1 MRGCNIMKRYVKAE
15 RIFELSPQYD
25 SRKSFYGKAKVLQ
38 KENGDLVLHSYDTP
52 VATIRNGKR
61 VPEEEYKAS
70 QTTNRHIKE
79 FYRQFED
86 ASTDIDKQ
94 EITATTHSASDLAEF
109 MKDSVDTLLNS
120 GAGNCQYELDPDWA
134 VYVGWSKTDYT
145 DDFESV
151 IHYPDDPSWVI
162 CCKIATMHEMVWADY
177 DWCDMPYN
185 DATGEVWDTDMAISP
200 EENYQ
205 QTATWL
211 LQQYDELI
219 RQIES
224 GEFVPHQYR

>member
-1 MRGCNIMKRYVKAE
+1 MKRYIKAE
-15 RIFELSPQYD
+15 RIFELTPQYD

-38 KENGDLVLHSYDTP
+38 REDGDMVLYSYDTP
-52 VATIRNGKR
+52 VATIRKGKR

-86 ASTDIDKQ
+86 ASTNIDGK
-94 EITATTHSASDLAEF
+94 EITASANSVSELAKFIE
-109 MKDSVDTLLNS
+109 DSVNTLLTTDATNS
-120 GAGNCQYELDPDWA
+120 RYVLDEDWA
-134 VYVGWSKTDYT
+134 VYGGWSDAGYT

-151 IHYPDDPSWVI
+151 IHDEKEPSWVI
-162 CCKIATMHEMVWADY
+162 CCKIATTHEYVWADY
-177 DWCDMPYN
+177 DFCDMPYEEE
-185 DATGEVWDTDMAISP
+185 TGEVWDTDMAISP

-205 QTATWL
+205 QTAAWL
-211 LQQYDELI
+211 LDQYNELI

-224 GEFVPHQYR
+224 GEFIPH